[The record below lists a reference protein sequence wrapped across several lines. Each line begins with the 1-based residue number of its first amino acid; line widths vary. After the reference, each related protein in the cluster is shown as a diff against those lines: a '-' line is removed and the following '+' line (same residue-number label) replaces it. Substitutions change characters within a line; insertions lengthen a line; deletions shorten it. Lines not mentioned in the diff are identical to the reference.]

1 MKIVKPLII
10 PTGPQGSTRRE
21 DELFAEVLWLIRK
34 SSHKPRSDME
44 RLKESG
50 IHNYANLDAEVR
62 LIVDKKS
69 NLSADMRNC
78 CMYVYFSINHKM
90 KNNDSKT
97 ITNV

>member
-10 PTGPQGSTRRE
+10 PTGPQGTTRRE

-34 SSHKPRSDME
+34 SSRQPRSDME

-50 IHNYANLDAEVR
+50 ILNYADLVAEIR
-62 LIVDKKS
+62 LIIGKKS

-78 CMYVYFSINHKM
+78 CMYVYFCINHKNLT
-90 KNNDSKT
+90 K
-97 ITNV
+97 